1 MKTWEILG
9 FGLENLK
16 QTVRATPEPGAGQL
30 LVKVNAVS
38 LNYRDKAIIEG
49 AYLPHLMK
57 MPIVPVSD
65 FAGTVVGLGKG
76 VTKFKVGDRVM
87 STMFPTWKN
96 GVRHPKGVS
105 EHALGGPIDG
115 GLAEYALLSEAGAVR
130 SPENLT
136 DIEASTLPIAGLTA
150 WTALAELGKLQREQ
164 TVVTLGTGGVALFA
178 TQLAV
183 AMGARVI
190 GLTGSEEKSELLQ
203 RLGADQVVNYKTYPK
218 WHEKVLELTGGNGVD
233 IVIDIVGGNNINKSV
248 QAICNGGQVSVI
260 GFLDGT
266 TTTLDL
272 FPVIFKAAQVRGTLV
287 GSVEAFERLVDFVE
301 KHNIKPVIEKT
312 YSFDQAIQAFKHQEK
327 GIVGKLVITND

>member
-1 MKTWEILG
+1 MKTWEIQG

-16 QTVRATPEPGAGQL
+16 QTSRATPEPGAGQL
-30 LVKVNAVS
+30 LVKMNAVS

-65 FAGTVVGLGKG
+65 FSGTVIGIGSS

-87 STMFPTWKN
+87 STMFPTWKSS
-96 GVRHPKGVS
+96 VRHPEGVS
-105 EHALGGPIDG
+105 EHALGGPVDG
-115 GLAEYALLSEAGAVR
+115 GLSEYALLSEAGAVR
-130 SPENLT
+130 SPKSLT
-136 DIEASTLPIAGLTA
+136 DIEASTLPIAALTA
-150 WTALAELGKLQREQ
+150 WTALSELGKLQSGQ

-190 GLTGSEEKSELLQ
+190 SLTGSEEKRELLQ
-203 RLGADQVVNYKTYPK
+203 QLGADQVVNYKTYPD
-218 WHEKVLELTGGNGVD
+218 WHEKVLELTAGHGAD

-260 GFLDGT
+260 GFLEGT
-266 TTTLDL
+266 TTSLDL

-301 KHNIKPVIEKT
+301 KHNIKPVIEKI
-312 YSFDQAIQAFKHQEK
+312 YSFDQAIEAYKHLEK
-327 GIVGKLVITND
+327 GAVGKLVISND

>member
-1 MKTWEILG
+1 MKTWEIQD

-16 QTVRATPEPGAGQL
+16 QTVRAIPEPGEEQL
-30 LVKVNAVS
+30 LVKVSAVS
-38 LNYRDKAIIEG
+38 LNYRDKAILEG
-49 AYLPHLMK
+49 FYLPHLMK

-65 FAGTVVGLGKG
+65 FSGTVVKIGSG

-87 STMFPTWKN
+87 STMFPTWKS
-96 GVRHPKGVS
+96 GVRHPEGVS
-105 EHALGGPIDG
+105 EHALGGPVDG
-115 GLAEYALLSEAGAVR
+115 GLAEYALLSEAGTVR
-130 SPENLT
+130 SPENLS
-136 DIEASTLPIAGLTA
+136 DSEAATLPIAALTA
-150 WTALAELGKLQREQ
+150 WTALHELGKLQSGQ

-190 GLTGSEEKSELLQ
+190 SLTGSEEKREFLEQ
-203 RLGADQVVNYKTYPK
+203 LGAEHVVNYNKYPE
-218 WHEKVLELTGGNGVD
+218 WHEKVLELTAGQGAD

-287 GSVEAFERLVDFVE
+287 GSTEAFERLVDFVE
-301 KHNIKPVIEKT
+301 KHSIKPVIEKT
-312 YSFDQAIQAFKHQEK
+312 YSFDQAIEAYKHLEK
-327 GIVGKLVITND
+327 GAIGKLVISND